1 VFGRPLARGGRRSSP
16 VHLCST
22 HKVCGSDDKTPATT
36 SCRLPSAQ
44 LGLAEAINTAA
55 EQAIG
60 RSNLTSLEIDLANGD
75 TVVWHLDQPV
85 LVGDGA
91 VDDQEGELVV
101 VIELGPLAKVL
112 RIRS

>member
-75 TVVWHLDQPV
+75 TVVWQIKFGGKVTTGPPQRHIRRRPRDRLDA
-85 LVGDGA
+85 D
-91 VDDQEGELVV
+91 
-101 VIELGPLAKVL
+101 
-112 RIRS
+112 